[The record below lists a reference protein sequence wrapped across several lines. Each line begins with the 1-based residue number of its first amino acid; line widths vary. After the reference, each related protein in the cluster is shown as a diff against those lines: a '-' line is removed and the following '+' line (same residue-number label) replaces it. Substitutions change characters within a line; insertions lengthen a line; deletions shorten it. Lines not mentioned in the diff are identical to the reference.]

1 MKKENKYLEELM
13 AQLDHQP
20 ATANENGLAEFVERP
35 RFAQGFA
42 DRVLERLE
50 NGALA
55 QNFEQYLPRMFRWVA
70 VGGVAA
76 AIALVVLTWYQQDA
90 LTVDAITGLADVAI
104 TDDLALNSF

>member
-1 MKKENKYLEELM
+1 MKKKNKYLDELM
-13 AQLDHQP
+13 TQLEDSR
-20 ATANENGLAEFVERP
+20 ASASESGLADFVERP

-55 QNFEQYLPRMFRWVA
+55 QNFEHYLPRMFRWVA

-90 LTVDAITGLADVAI
+90 LTLDAFTGLADVAI